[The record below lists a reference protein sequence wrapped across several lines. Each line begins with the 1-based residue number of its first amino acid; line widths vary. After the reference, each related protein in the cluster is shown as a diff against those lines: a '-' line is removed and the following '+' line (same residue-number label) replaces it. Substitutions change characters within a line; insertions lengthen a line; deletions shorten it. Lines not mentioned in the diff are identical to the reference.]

1 MLSRALSTPS
11 TYGNS
16 RIAASTM
23 AKASAGGRGISIWRR
38 CRFAKVVESILS
50 AMRRTRRTWEKARM
64 ITMIIVTTTKKPKTP
79 PGVRPKRLCHRM
91 MTRTISAHQ
100 ARAMRKMKKKDF
112 MPCRIPMGARH
123 DPADPTKPGGE
134 GVKSGKRRA
143 GRERYSGEMPL
154 RKIPCLLMVAA
165 CAWPA
170 LALAQPVD
178 LSSPEKLVVDATNA
192 FRREAGL
199 GAGEPDPPAGPAGG
213 GLP

>member
-79 PGVRPKRLCHRM
+79 PGVRAKRLCHRM
-91 MTRTISAHQ
+91 MTRTISADQ
-100 ARAMRKMKKKDF
+100 ARAMRVMKKNDF
-112 MPCRIPMGARH
+112 MPCRIPMGVRGGV
-123 DPADPTKPGGE
+123 ADPTKTGGG

-143 GRERYSGEMPL
+143 GRGRYSWEMPL
-154 RKIPCLLMVAA
+154 RKIPWLLIVAA
-165 CAWPA
+165 PAWPG
-170 LALAQPVD
+170 LALAQGPGLRSVGGRI
-178 LSSPEKLVVDATNA
+178 VGATNG
-192 FRREAGL
+192 FRRQEGV
-199 GAGEPDPPAGPAGG
+199 GAG
-213 GLP
+213 